1 MKQTVTLEPKEIEA
15 LKTIAGIRCERVK
28 CCDCPMDIS
37 RTGCM
42 KILSKETL
50 DALHRKSSS
59 KLYGSMVQSTADKE
73 NNTWYMYMKIIQ
85 H

>member
-1 MKQTVTLEPKEIEA
+1 MKQTITLDSKEIEA
-15 LKTIAGIRCERVK
+15 LKTIAGINCGTIK

-50 DALHRKSSS
+50 NALYGSSVS

-73 NNTWYMYMKIIQ
+73 NNK
-85 H
+85 